1 MIDKVS
7 LKTESESVVGLDPDQ
22 DHATT
27 AQQKRERVKLQS
39 RDIDMMNLI
48 IIKYLIFIGL
58 FLLVSCKNE
67 LVIKDNNK
75 KEVKKATHVMLDID
89 LDNIID
95 INNKQSNNQQL
106 YIKVLNS
113 YNILICE
120 NKINLKYKKLQCN
133 IPSQYIN
140 EGNNILYITI
150 YNPNT
155 MEILGSLD
163 ASFIVEYDITNDNNI
178 IPKEFSVYK
187 TSNNNHN
194 HMNLLTSQYYNT
206 FINQDNIKK
215 YVIGFIIFS
224 GFILVYFLLPN
235 SDLNAVPIIDSAPAP
250 NPFDYPSNDSG
261 TNSDGSYP
269 YTPPIPSLP
278 VYTNPTTTPGTGM
291 MWGGP
296 NPNKITNYGIG
307 VLAAGTGIF
316 LLGQTIG
323 GGNRQSDAY
332 IGRNRRRGGGLY
344 DRYNYINTLPS
355 PTLIVTTTKTGTL
368 PSTYDVPY
376 TLPTPQ
382 VTHISNGNTSI
393 LRTITNIIWVT
404 IYKTFQDRPF

>member
-1 MIDKVS
+1 
-7 LKTESESVVGLDPDQ
+7 
-22 DHATT
+22 
-27 AQQKRERVKLQS
+27 
-39 RDIDMMNLI
+39 MNLI

-67 LVIKDNNK
+67 LVIKDNK
-75 KEVKKATHVMLDID
+75 KEIKKASHVMLDID

-106 YIKVLNS
+106 YIKVLNN
-113 YNILICE
+113 YNIIICE

-155 MEILGSLD
+155 MEVLGSLD
-163 ASFIVEYDITNDNNI
+163 ASFIVEYDITNDNI

-187 TSNNNHN
+187 TSNNHN
-194 HMNLLTSQYYNT
+194 NINLLTSQYYNT

-215 YVIGFIIFS
+215 YVIGFITFS

-235 SDLNAVPIIDSAPAP
+235 SDLNAVPTIDSASAP

-269 YTPPIPSLP
+269 YTPPISSLP
-278 VYTNPTTTPGTGM
+278 VYTNPTTPGTV
-291 MWGGP
+291 WGP
-296 NPNKITNYGIG
+296 NPNKVTNYGLG

-332 IGRNRRRGGGLY
+332 IGRNRRRGGGSVY

-355 PTLIVTTTKTGTL
+355 PTLITTTKSGTL
-368 PSTYDVPY
+368 SSTYDGPF

-404 IYKTFQDRPF
+404 IYKTFQERRF

>member
-1 MIDKVS
+1 
-7 LKTESESVVGLDPDQ
+7 
-22 DHATT
+22 
-27 AQQKRERVKLQS
+27 
-39 RDIDMMNLI
+39 MNLI
-48 IIKYLIFIGL
+48 IIVSLIFTI
-58 FLLVSCKNE
+58 LLYVVYGKNE
-67 LVIKDNNK
+67 LEVIKNNK
-75 KEVKKATHVMLDID
+75 KEIKKASHVMLDID

-95 INNKQSNNQQL
+95 INNKQTNNQQL
-106 YIKVLNS
+106 YIKVLNN
-113 YNILICE
+113 YNIIICE

-150 YNPNT
+150 YNPIT
-155 MEILGSLD
+155 MEVLGSLD
-163 ASFIVEYDITNDNNI
+163 ASFIVEYDITNDNI

-187 TSNNNHN
+187 TSNNHN
-194 HMNLLTSQYYNT
+194 HMNLLSSQYYNT
-206 FINQDNIKK
+206 LINQDNIKK

-224 GFILVYFLLPN
+224 GFIFVYYLLPN
-235 SDLNAVPIIDSAPAP
+235 SDQTSGTAVPIIDSAPAP

-261 TNSDGSYP
+261 TSGDGSYP

-278 VYTNPTTTPGTGM
+278 VYTNPATTTGTDAGTV
-291 MWGGP
+291 WGP
-296 NPNKITNYGIG
+296 NPNKVTNYGIG
-307 VLAAGTGIF
+307 MLAAGTGIF
-316 LLGQTIG
+316 LLGQTV
-323 GGNRQSDAY
+323 GGNRPSDAY

-355 PTLIVTTTKTGTL
+355 PTLTTTTKSGTL
-368 PSTYDVPY
+368 SSTYDGPY